1 MTAVTYTLP
10 SACPPA
16 WRGEV
21 KNWFEFLPEQF
32 HPRLQFAL
40 ETSCAT
46 SKAKGEDEHGTI
58 KRIVGSLRAIHRD
71 MNKKRD
77 GSAWYCIRDF
87 LAFADTKTAEPAPP
101 RPLCLPPSFADGKAF
116 AKFLHD
122 TAKPLAAR
130 FAEVLDD
137 DLDEL
142 SRVGR
147 ETGLEWESA
156 IRATCTGMQKH
167 DVERLLEVINTPEDW
182 IGAPPPASKPT
193 PPTTSNKPPSQIS
206 KKADVHYAAEVE
218 LTSGASITPEAVKWL
233 WNGFLAGGKLH
244 VFAGSPGTG
253 KTTAALALAAVITSR
268 GRWPDGT
275 PAPLGNVAIWSGED
289 DPADTLAPR
298 LLAAGADIRRVFF
311 VSATREVGGERRP
324 FDPATDTRHLM
335 RALAGR
341 DVKLLIVDP
350 IVSAVAG
357 DSHKSTETRRA
368 LQPLVDL
375 AAATGAAVLGISHF
389 SKGTQGRDPVERV
402 TGSIAFG
409 ALARVVFAAAKASL
423 DDAPEDGDR
432 IFIRSKSNIGK
443 DGGGFRYALE
453 QVPVPGHPDISASRV
468 RWGGALE
475 GEARELL
482 AAAEVQGDPEE
493 RNALA
498 DAMSFLRDLLADGA
512 MSARTVKADGDA
524 AGHAWRT
531 LHRAADKLGVLIVKE
546 GMKGGW
552 TWKLP

>member
-1 MTAVTYTLP
+1 MMDATYTP
-10 SACPPA
+10 PATCPPA
-16 WRGEV
+16 WHGEI

-32 HPRLQFAL
+32 HTRLQAAL
-40 ETSCAT
+40 KTSCAT
-46 SKAKGEDEHGTI
+46 SKAKGEDERGTI
-58 KRIVGSLRAIHRD
+58 KRIVESLRAIHRNMD
-71 MNKKRD
+71 KKQH

-87 LAFADTKTAEPAPP
+87 LAFADTKTADTSPP
-101 RPLCLPPSFADGKAF
+101 RPLQLPPKFADGKAF
-116 AKFLHD
+116 AKFLRD

-130 FAEVLDD
+130 LAAVPDD
-137 DLDEL
+137 DDEL
-142 SRVGR
+142 FAKVAR
-147 ETGLEWESA
+147 ETGLEWEAA
-156 IRATCTGMQKH
+156 IRAVCKGMQRH
-167 DVERLLEVINTPEDW
+167 DVERLLEAVNTPEDW
-182 IGAPPPASKPT
+182 AGDTPPPASKPT
-193 PPTTSNKPPSQIS
+193 PPATS
-206 KKADVHYAAEVE
+206 KKTDEHYAANVE
-218 LTSGASITPEAVKWL
+218 LTPGSSITPEAVKWL

-244 VFAGSPGTG
+244 VLAGSPGTG

-298 LLAAGADIRRVFF
+298 LLAAGADMRRVFF
-311 VSATREVGGERRP
+311 VSATKEAGGERRP
-324 FDPATDTRHLM
+324 FDPASDMRHLM

-341 DVKLLIVDP
+341 DIKLLIVDP

-409 ALARVVFAAAKASL
+409 AMARVVFAAAKASP

-482 AAAEVQGDPEE
+482 AAAEIQGDPEE
-493 RNALA
+493 RDALA
-498 DAMSFLRDLLADGA
+498 NAMAFLRDLLADGV
-512 MSARTVKADGDA
+512 MSAKTVRADGDT

-531 LHRAADKLGVLIVKE
+531 LHRAADKLGVLIVKG
-546 GMKGGW
+546 GMREGW